1 MTTRRFILAG
11 IAALSLLAGSF
22 GPSALLAAQAE
33 GPRIDS
39 ISVGFEGAFKVG
51 HWTPIQIACSGGGES
66 QSVSVEL
73 LTPDTDGVRT
83 LFVDTKAP
91 PLELAPGKTAK
102 VVRYFKP
109 GQVSGDVEV
118 RLRKGTAV
126 VASRRFSPG
135 QFPAALPADQ
145 RLIVTVGPSIGVDQA
160 IGQGS
165 MSRRS
170 TCPRVTAADQLPDQ
184 WHGYEGVNILVLPTS
199 EPKLLDALSREQVE
213 AIRQWVRMGGRLLL
227 CVGQRG
233 EAVLGER
240 GVWRDFSPGRF
251 AGVVPVRSAATL
263 ETYSGS
269 AEPLGTRRAG
279 EPLTMAKLVETEGKT
294 ELAETATDGIR
305 PIIVRRAL
313 GFGMVVLVAFDLD
326 AAPFATWEGTHR
338 ITGKILERLLNPT
351 GHSATER
358 TVSGQV
364 VHEGYSDLVGQLRTA
379 MDEFSG
385 VTLVAFSLVAVLA
398 LFYIALIGPGD
409 YFALRRLF
417 GRMEWTWFTFPAIVV
432 AFAAIAILLNQ
443 RLKPDSVRLNT
454 VEIVD
459 IDIPSGTVRGTAWA
473 HVYSPK
479 TAAYD
484 FDAVRGWPSETVKGG
499 GQLLS
504 WQGLPGT
511 GLGGMS
517 GQAIAATFPE
527 PYTLAST
534 SGPSTRMDAVPI
546 SISASKCLL
555 ERWWGDAEV
564 KSATHLRAT
573 ADGLLAGEVSNPL
586 PLDLDD
592 VVLLYENWAYRLDRT
607 DGKLAHGQ
615 TTDINLEHPYNLE
628 WRLMRRRVKDTNDV
642 RSPWDPASRDIPR
655 IVEMMMFH
663 GAAGAS
669 SYTELDHSYQGF
681 VDMSDHLTA
690 GRAILC
696 GRCQT
701 TALRLT
707 IDGKEPDKSAQ
718 RNWTFVRLTFA
729 VEPYSRKTPAQGNP
743 APGTPSQGSPALG
756 R

>member
-1 MTTRRFILAG
+1 MRRFILAG
-11 IAALSLLAGSF
+11 IAIVSLLIGLP
-22 GPSALLAAQAE
+22 GPSALPAAQAE

-51 HWTPIQIACSGGGES
+51 HWTPIQIACTGGGEA
-66 QSVSVEL
+66 QPVTVEV

-83 LFVDTKAP
+83 AFTDNQAP

-102 VVRYFKP
+102 VLRYFKP

-145 RLIVTVGPSIGVDQA
+145 RLIVTIGPSIGVDQA

-165 MSRRS
+165 MSQRS
-170 TCPRVTAADQLPDQ
+170 TCPRLTTADQLPDQ

-199 EPKLLDALSREQVE
+199 DPKLLDALSRGQVE
-213 AIRQWVRMGGRLLL
+213 AIRQWVRMGGRIVL

-233 EAVLGER
+233 ETVLGEK
-240 GVWRDFSPGRF
+240 GVWRDFAPGRF
-251 AGVVPVRSAATL
+251 AGVAPVRSAATL
-263 ETYSGS
+263 ETFSGS
-269 AEPLGTRRAG
+269 AEPLVTRRAG
-279 EPLTMAKLVETEGKT
+279 EPLTMARLAETQGKI
-294 ELAETATDGIR
+294 ELAETAADGLR
-305 PIIVRRAL
+305 PIIVRRAF
-313 GFGMVVLVAFDLD
+313 GFGMVVLVTFDLD
-326 AAPFATWEGTHR
+326 APPFATWEGTHR

-351 GHSATER
+351 GHSAAER

-364 VHEGYSDLVGQLRTA
+364 IHEGYSDLVGQLRTA
-379 MDEFSG
+379 MDEFPG
-385 VTLVAFSLVAVLA
+385 VTLVAFSWVAVLA

-409 YFALRRLF
+409 YFALRRLL
-417 GRMEWTWFTFPAIVV
+417 GRMEWTWFTFPLMVL
-432 AFAAIAILLNQ
+432 AFAAIAIVLNQ
-443 RLKPDSVRLNT
+443 RLKANSVRLNT

-459 IDIPSGTVRGTAWA
+459 FDMADGTVRGTAWA

-479 TAAYD
+479 TVAYD
-484 FDAVRGWPSETVKGG
+484 FDAVRGWPAETVKGG

-527 PYTLAST
+527 SYTLAAT
-534 SGPSTRMDAVPI
+534 TGPSTRMAGVPI
-546 SISASKCLL
+546 SVSASKCLL
-555 ERWWGDAEV
+555 GRWWADAGI
-564 KSATHLRAT
+564 KPTTQLRAT
-573 ADGLLAGEVSNPL
+573 ADGLLAGEVINPL
-586 PLDLDD
+586 PIDLDD
-592 VVLLYENWAYRLDRT
+592 VVVLYENWAYRLDRT
-607 DGKLAHGQ
+607 DGKLARGQ
-615 TTDINLEHPYNLE
+615 TTDIALEHPYNLE
-628 WRLMRRRVKDTNDV
+628 WRLMKRRVKDTNDV

-669 SYTELDHSYQGF
+669 SYTELDHSYQGY

-701 TALRLT
+701 AALRLT
-707 IDGKEPDKSAQ
+707 IDGKEIDNSAQ
-718 RNWTFVRLTFA
+718 RNWTFIRLTFS
-729 VEPYSRKTPAQGNP
+729 VEPYSRKTPASGSP
-743 APGTPSQGSPALG
+743 EPGTAAGG